1 MMRKFVIVHEGSLPI
16 NINGRVSGSFL
27 SPIALSTIQLST
39 LVAYDISVYEIDPN
53 DETNRIKITS
63 ENINCSPF
71 KKVKNKKR
79 VKPFTVLKINTIE
92 GPNYKMK
99 KKINKNTNKKSPIKK
114 VITSDFN

>member
-27 SPIALSTIQLST
+27 SPISLSTIQLST
-39 LVAYDISVYEIDPN
+39 LVAYDINVYEIDPN

-71 KKVKNKKR
+71 KKVKNEKT
-79 VKPFTVLKINTIE
+79 FTDIKLLNEQEVINEIARISSGDVTL
-92 GPNYKMK
+92 NA
-99 KKINKNTNKKSPIKK
+99 INHAKELRK
-114 VITSDFN
+114 VG

>member
-27 SPIALSTIQLST
+27 SPITLSTIQLST
-39 LVAYDISVYEIDPN
+39 LVAYDINVYEIDPN

-63 ENINCSPF
+63 KNINCSPF
-71 KKVKNKKR
+71 KKVKNEKR

-99 KKINKNTNKKSPIKK
+99 KKIDKNTNKKSPIKK